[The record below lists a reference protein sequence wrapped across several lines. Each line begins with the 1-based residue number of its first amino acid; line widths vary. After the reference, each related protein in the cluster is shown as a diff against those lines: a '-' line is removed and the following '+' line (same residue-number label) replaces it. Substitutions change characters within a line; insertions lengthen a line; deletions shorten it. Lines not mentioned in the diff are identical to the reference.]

1 MSPCVDELS
10 EVDYDHSQNAHT
22 EAGAIAGWSRFA
34 EARHIESVLDVGCG
48 RGMWLSAVTQAG
60 VTDVCGVDGVEETAE
75 TLLFPVE
82 RFHHLNLTQP
92 FDLGRTFDALLCL
105 EVAEHLPATSAD
117 TLVQSLTQ
125 LAPIVCFS
133 AAIPSQGGTH
143 HVNEQWPAYW
153 IEKFRQHDYTPVDAI
168 RQRIWNDPRVD
179 YWYCQNLLLFANAEA
194 LANNTVLQ
202 SSIVPQGADP
212 LPLVHP
218 QLWAR
223 TAAALDNT
231 VDVRCRRVLR
241 RAYHLAKRV
250 VGRA

>member
-1 MSPCVDELS
+1 MPAYTTQWFQSFQAASNQSANVIVPILLEL
-10 EVDYDHSQNAHT
+10 T
-22 EAGAIAGWSRFA
+22 C
-34 EARHIESVLDVGCG
+34 ARSVVDVGCG
-48 RGMWLSAVTQAG
+48 LGSWLQAFQSAG
-60 VTDVCGVDGVEETAE
+60 VDDVFGVDGTYVDTSQ
-75 TLLFPVE
+75 LRIGGD
-82 RFHHLNLTQP
+82 RFAARDLSQPLSLTRS
-92 FDLGRTFDALLCL
+92 FELCNCL

-194 LANNTVLQ
+194 LADNTVLQ

>member
-1 MSPCVDELS
+1 MPAYTTQWFQSFQAASNQSANVIVPILLEL
-10 EVDYDHSQNAHT
+10 T
-22 EAGAIAGWSRFA
+22 C
-34 EARHIESVLDVGCG
+34 ARSVVDVGCG
-48 RGMWLSAVTQAG
+48 LGSWLQAFQSAG
-60 VTDVCGVDGVEETAE
+60 VDDVFGVDGTYVDTSQLRIAGD
-75 TLLFPVE
+75 
-82 RFHHLNLTQP
+82 RFAARDLSQPLSLTRN
-92 FDLGRTFDALLCL
+92 FELCICL

-194 LANNTVLQ
+194 LADNTVLQ